1 MWKKRIRFSIH
12 SESAGNETGLREISL
27 PVPVVFAAAGALG
40 VMVLV
45 TGFSVF
51 GIISARLAH
60 IELQTLRAETTE
72 LSDKYDELR
81 SDMAE
86 VENRYQDLVQKEMTI
101 RSIFGLPEIE
111 VENRGLGIGGP
122 APLAVDSLNE
132 GDRIAIETELSVDR
146 LLKLADFEKEKF
158 TEIESALLKRKE
170 RVDHTPSIWPTRG
183 HLSRGYGMHHDPFT
197 GVKQMHRGLDIANR
211 IGTPILATANGK
223 VVGVTFEGG
232 HGKYITIDHGYGYS
246 SRYAHLSEFRVKVGQ
261 QVKRGQVI
269 GLMGSTGYS
278 TGPHLHY
285 EVMKSGQEINPMD
298 FIVNT
303 RDLPFSKLVQ

>member
-170 RVDHTPSIWPTRG
+170 RVDHTT
-183 HLSRGYGMHHDPFT
+183 
-197 GVKQMHRGLDIANR
+197 
-211 IGTPILATANGK
+211 
-223 VVGVTFEGG
+223 
-232 HGKYITIDHGYGYS
+232 
-246 SRYAHLSEFRVKVGQ
+246 
-261 QVKRGQVI
+261 
-269 GLMGSTGYS
+269 
-278 TGPHLHY
+278 
-285 EVMKSGQEINPMD
+285 
-298 FIVNT
+298 
-303 RDLPFSKLVQ
+303 